1 MAKRIRYTI
10 YKVLATKLKNV
21 GVTMADDRKY
31 VIRVVKMMQNKGT
44 YIAMPKKTFLKARDM
59 IVIKK

>member
-1 MAKRIRYTI
+1 
-10 YKVLATKLKNV
+10 
-21 GVTMADDRKY
+21 MADDRKD

>member
-21 GVTMADDRKY
+21 GVTMANDKKD
-31 VIRVVKMMQNKGT
+31 VISMVKMVQSKGT